1 MKDVRK
7 MKKAAF
13 FDIDGTLYRNSLM
26 IEHFRK
32 LIKYEVI
39 DPIQWHSH
47 TKQLYEDWKKRRGN
61 YDDYLLDLAQTYI
74 KSLIGLNKEDINF
87 ITNQVIN
94 LKGDSVYAYTR
105 KMINWHLNN
114 GYLVFFISGSPDFLV
129 EKMAEKYE
137 ITDFRATKY
146 LTENNIF
153 TGDVVQMWDSDSK
166 EKAIMEFKENYDIDL
181 GASYAY
187 GDTNGDMSMFKLV
200 GRAVAINPTNELIC
214 QIKSNKEIRDKTTI
228 IVERKDVIY
237 KLNADVERL

>member
-1 MKDVRK
+1 

-39 DPIQWHSH
+39 DPITWHSN
-47 TKQLYEDWKKRRGN
+47 TKHLYEDWKKRRGN
-61 YDDYLLDLAQTYI
+61 YDDYLLELANKYI
-74 KSLIGLNKEDINF
+74 QSLIGLNKKDINF
-87 ITNQVIN
+87 ITDQVIN

-114 GYLVFFISGSPDFLV
+114 DYLVFFISGSPDFLV
-129 EKMAEKYE
+129 EKMANKYE

-146 LTENNIF
+146 LTENDIF
-153 TGDVVQMWDSDSK
+153 TGKVVQMWDSESK
-166 EKAIMEFKENYDIDL
+166 EKAILDFKKEYDLDLEN
-181 GASYAY
+181 SYAY
-187 GDTNGDMSMFKLV
+187 GDTNGDLSMFKLV
-200 GRAVAINPTNELIC
+200 GRAIAINPTNELIC
-214 QIKSNKEIRDKTTI
+214 SIKSDKDICKKSTI

-237 KLNADVERL
+237 KLDPNVERL